1 MSQLS
6 IGVQAPDF
14 ELRTPDGRVR
24 RLYDA
29 LQVRPAVL
37 VFYKGSCPTSQ
48 FTLPFIQKIYTKTG
62 ANGPWTLW
70 AISED
75 EDEETIEFA
84 RQHGLTFELLI
95 DDHPYPVSSAYGVHN
110 VPAIFMIQTDGTVSV
125 SDFGFSK
132 RTLNHLAGF
141 PLFTPNDGFPE
152 TRPG

>member
-1 MSQLS
+1 
-6 IGVQAPDF
+6 V
-14 ELRTPDGRVR
+14 
-24 RLYDA
+24 
-29 LQVRPAVL
+29 VL

-48 FTLPFIQKIYTKTG
+48 FTMPFIQKIY
-62 ANGPWTLW
+62 ANLEGSAPWTLW

-75 EDEETIEFA
+75 EADETVAFA
-84 RQHGLTFELLI
+84 REHGLTFDLLI
-95 DDHPYPVSSAYGVHN
+95 DDHPYPVSLAYGLQN

-132 RTLNHLAGF
+132 KTLNDIAGF